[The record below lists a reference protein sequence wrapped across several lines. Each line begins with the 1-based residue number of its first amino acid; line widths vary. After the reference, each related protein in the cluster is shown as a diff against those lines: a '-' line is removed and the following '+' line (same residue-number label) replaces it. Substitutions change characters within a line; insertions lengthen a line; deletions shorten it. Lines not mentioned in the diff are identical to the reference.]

1 MIRSAPASRA
11 PITAPR
17 PTRPQP
23 NTAHVEP
30 GWTRGGV
37 ERRADPGREAARER
51 RAAVERR
58 LRAHLRER
66 DLGHDGVLR
75 EGRGAHEVPQRLAAA
90 RQARR
95 PVGEVAEPLL
105 VADRDAAVRPRAAA
119 VNALAALRREQR
131 DHVVA
136 GRDERHARADR
147 LDDARALVPE
157 HARRVAGR
165 VGARRGVQIGVADA
179 ARGQPDERLTGL
191 RLREVDLL
199 DDERLPEL
207 LENSGADL
215 HRDSSDTMRESLVSS
230 PSTERSTK

>member
-1 MIRSAPASRA
+1 M
-11 PITAPR
+11 
-17 PTRPQP
+17 
-23 NTAHVEP
+23 
-30 GWTRGGV
+30 
-37 ERRADPGREAARER
+37 D
-51 RAAVERR
+51 
-58 LRAHLRER
+58 
-66 DLGHDGVLR
+66 
-75 EGRGAHEVPQRLAAA
+75 
-90 RQARR
+90 
-95 PVGEVAEPLL
+95 
-105 VADRDAAVRPRAAA
+105 
-119 VNALAALRREQR
+119 ALAALRREQR

-136 GRDERHARADR
+136 GSDERHARPDR

-165 VGARRGVQIGVADA
+165 VGARGGVQVGVADA
-179 ARGQPDERLTGL
+179 ARGQPDERLAGL